1 MALRHFQ
8 QSEGPG
14 RGLLP
19 DPGPGHQ
26 ETLRRF
32 VDTSTRYFHDEI
44 PRHLQLI
51 HLGHAEGHDGVVV
64 VDGILHDQTVGS
76 LLLV

>member
-8 QSEGPG
+8 QREGPG
-14 RGLLP
+14 GGLLQ
-19 DPGPGHQ
+19 GPGHQ
-26 ETLRRF
+26 ETSRRF

-51 HLGHAEGHDGVVV
+51 HLGHAEGHHGVVV
-64 VDGILHDQTVGS
+64 VDGILYDQTVGS